1 MKVSIEWLSE
11 YVDLDVSTEELV
23 EVFPMLGMEVEGV
36 EGGGPPP
43 LDKVVVG
50 EVLSREQHPEADRLT
65 VCKVKVG
72 ADAPEAN
79 IVCGATNFQPG
90 DRVLVALPGAK
101 LPGGFKIKKSKLRGV
116 TSEGMMCSPK
126 ELNLGE
132 DHDGLLI
139 LTDRPE
145 IGTPIN
151 EVFAD
156 SDVTFDLELTANRGD
171 CLGHV
176 GVARELAARYGTE
189 LKLPAIKADAPTLPE
204 PSDGNLLQKVSITSA

>member
-1 MKVSIEWLSE
+1 MKISIEWLRE
-11 YVDLDVSTEELV
+11 YVEVDVSKEALV
-23 EVFPMLGMEVEGV
+23 DVFPMLGMEVEGV
-36 EGGGPPP
+36 EDGAPPP

-72 ADAPEAN
+72 QDLPEAN

-126 ELNLGE
+126 ELNLGD
-132 DHDGLLI
+132 DHDG
-139 LTDRPE
+139 RAGAGAG
-145 IGTPIN
+145 IG
-151 EVFAD
+151 
-156 SDVTFDLELTANRGD
+156 
-171 CLGHV
+171 LGALGGGFGH
-176 GVARELAARYGTE
+176 GLSWR
-189 LKLPAIKADAPTLPE
+189 
-204 PSDGNLLQKVSITSA
+204 